1 MTSIPY
7 RYVQHTTASGSK
19 MRLPCHG
26 IRGKRSLK
34 GAMEQNGN
42 SSNKPS
48 SALKYCFKCGRSFP
62 EEMMRPKVDVRGR
75 RIGAQ
80 CIYCHARQSASMING
95 KPSQ

>member
-1 MTSIPY
+1 MTSTPSLC
-7 RYVQHTTASGSK
+7 VQHTTALGLK
-19 MRLPCHG
+19 MRLLCHG
-26 IRGKRSLK
+26 IRGRGSLK

-42 SSNKPS
+42 SSSKPS
-48 SALKYCFKCGRSFP
+48 SALKYCFKCGRAFP